1 MRSRSNS
8 GVKLDNY
15 ARLIQKT
22 ILKFQ
27 DPVTGLFPA
36 GKDEPHAWVRDNL
49 YCIQSVWGLSLAYKK
64 HADLDEDKAKA
75 YELGQSVV
83 KCMRSLLNCMMRQ
96 VDKLERF
103 KTTQSTNDALH
114 AKYNRHNCNTV
125 VGDKDWGHLQLD
137 AVGLYLLMLSQMTAS
152 GMSIIYSLDEV
163 SFVQNLVFYI
173 ESAYRTPD
181 YGIWERG
188 DKTNH
193 GVPELNASSVGMCK
207 AALEAIDELDL
218 FGGRGGPQ
226 SVIHVTQD
234 EKAQNLAILYSMLPR
249 ESNSKE
255 VDASLLSVIGYPAFA
270 VSDENLVKLTRET
283 VVKKLQGNYG
293 CCRFLRDGYK
303 TALEDPNRLHYE
315 LAELKVFEDIECEW
329 PLFWTYL
336 ILDGIFF
343 NNQQQVIEYREA
355 LEEILVIDDGV
366 KVIPEL
372 YTVPA
377 DLVELE
383 KSDPHSQIRVPM
395 GKIPH
400 LWGHSLYILGEL
412 LWDGFLVPG
421 EIDPLN
427 RRFVISPKPDL
438 VVQGILLSENKDIQ
452 QKLLMHNI
460 ETETMDEIAPIRIQP
475 AKALSIIYS
484 QLGKNA
490 KLKVSGR
497 PTNRIGVLGTSKL
510 YVIRG
515 NTFIFTPQF
524 LDQEDF
530 YMSLDT
536 DMSIDML
543 MTELQYLSNHWTM
556 PGRPTIT
563 IPITSR
569 NIDQTGEN
577 ISPHLIST
585 IKKISNG
592 YLNGVRVVMGRIE
605 SMLSTSCITELNFL
619 NVGNLQGDEFSQYLD
634 SLLKPSVPRM
644 RKLDTASSQTS
655 INEKQRRLSRMNSNL
670 RRKSADLTK
679 NYHLTFH
686 FKDVSSLHDLNI
698 VRHGRKALGKLVGSQ
713 SDFTSAKHRKSCSDF
728 ETSTTMYNKRR
739 GGQYIGHSDESLGG
753 SQDINSLLK
762 QLVSPDAQT
771 EEQADILH
779 YLYINKGPEWD
790 TRLGGG
796 PAPVIELV
804 EELYDKAGMESNWLV
819 VRQVTGLL
827 KKRVNGLSQSVTDL
841 LVRQKQLT
849 VGLPPEPREKTITR
863 PLPLEDLHKLIMD
876 AFGEDTDIAV
886 LTQEIIMY
894 LAMFIRSSPGLFS
907 DLLRLRVGLII
918 QVMAS
923 ELARHL
929 KCSGEEASIQLMSLS
944 PYEMKRLIHNILS
957 GKEFGITKS
966 ERTHAS
972 SADISVKTTEVSFK
986 ADKNR
991 FANLK
996 QKLKS
1001 RDLTRTISRPL
1012 SIDSSSSSSSTTTPL
1027 SPTIAMKQLII
1038 PNIFTQCS
1046 DQEYSALADE
1056 PSEYSGEKRG
1066 QWIRR
1071 RRIDGALNR
1080 VPHKFY
1086 CHIWRL
1092 LEKCYGLMIG
1102 VHYVPGYVTK
1112 EMTEGELK
1120 FALLVENVLNH
1131 IPQPEY
1137 RQLIVETMV
1146 ILSLIANAQGLP
1158 FLNDN
1163 IRVDQILIKAS
1174 DLFYDDMVKQSAPP
1188 SMLVRDTA
1196 SGICTEF
1203 YDCAPSGTYGTMS
1216 YLSKAVAET
1225 FSSYFPK
1232 HVQDCFVS

>member
-1 MRSRSNS
+1 
-8 GVKLDNY
+8 
-15 ARLIQKT
+15 
-22 ILKFQ
+22 
-27 DPVTGLFPA
+27 
-36 GKDEPHAWVRDNL
+36 
-49 YCIQSVWGLSLAYKK
+49 
-64 HADLDEDKAKA
+64 
-75 YELGQSVV
+75 
-83 KCMRSLLNCMMRQ
+83 
-96 VDKLERF
+96 
-103 KTTQSTNDALH
+103 
-114 AKYNRHNCNTV
+114 
-125 VGDKDWGHLQLD
+125 
-137 AVGLYLLMLSQMTAS
+137 
-152 GMSIIYSLDEV
+152 
-163 SFVQNLVFYI
+163 
-173 ESAYRTPD
+173 
-181 YGIWERG
+181 
-188 DKTNH
+188 
-193 GVPELNASSVGMCK
+193 
-207 AALEAIDELDL
+207 
-218 FGGRGGPQ
+218 
-226 SVIHVTQD
+226 
-234 EKAQNLAILYSMLPR
+234 MLPR

-255 VDASLLSVIGYPAFA
+255 VDASLLSIIGYPAFA
-270 VSDENLVKLTRET
+270 VSDESLVKLTRET
-283 VVKKLQGNYG
+283 IVEKLQGNYG

-343 NNQQQVIEYREA
+343 NNQQQVVEYREA
-355 LEEILVIDDGV
+355 LEEILVVDDGV

-372 YTVPA
+372 YAVPA

-383 KSDPHSQIRVPM
+383 KKDPHSQKRVPM

-427 RRFVISPKPDL
+427 RRFVTSPKPDL
-438 VVQGILLSENKDIQ
+438 VVQGVLLSENKDIQ
-452 QKLLMHNI
+452 QKLLVHNI
-460 ETETMDEIAPIRIQP
+460 ETATIDEIAPIRIQP
-475 AKALSIIYS
+475 AKTLSLIYS
-484 QLGKNA
+484 RLGQNA

-497 PTNRIGVLGTSKL
+497 PANRIGVLGTSKL

-563 IPITSR
+563 IPITTR

-585 IKKISNG
+585 IKKILNG
-592 YLNGVRVVMGRIE
+592 YLNGVRVVMGKIE
-605 SMLSTSCITELNFL
+605 SMLSTSCFTELNFL
-619 NVGNLQGDEFSQYLD
+619 DAAEDLHGDEFSKYLD
-634 SLLKPSVPRM
+634 SLLEPSVPKM
-644 RKLDTASSQTS
+644 KKLDTASSQTS
-655 INEKQRRLSRMNSNL
+655 LHEKHRRLSRKNSNL
-670 RRKSADLTK
+670 RKKSADLT
-679 NYHLTFH
+679 N
-686 FKDVSSLHDLNI
+686 VSSLHDLHL
-698 VRHGRKALGKLVGSQ
+698 VRHGHRALGKLVENRI
-713 SDFTSAKHRKSCSDF
+713 DFTS
-728 ETSTTMYNKRR
+728 
-739 GGQYIGHSDESLGG
+739 HSDENLGSG
-753 SQDINSLLK
+753 SQDINSLLE

-779 YLYINKGPEWD
+779 YLYINKGPDWD
-790 TRLGGG
+790 TGLGGG
-796 PAPVIELV
+796 FASVIELV
-804 EELYDKAGMESNWLV
+804 EELYEKAGKEANWLV

-827 KKRVNGLSQSVTDL
+827 KKRVNNLSQSVTDL

-863 PLPLEDLHKLIMD
+863 PLPLDDLHKLLLD

-972 SADISVKTTEVSFK
+972 SADISVKTTEISSK

-1001 RDLTRTISRPL
+1001 RDLTRTLSRPV
-1012 SIDSSSSSSSTTTPL
+1012 SIDSNSSTSSTPTPL
-1027 SPTIAMKQLII
+1027 SPTLAVKHLLVPGVPTQL
-1038 PNIFTQCS
+1038 S
-1046 DQEYSALADE
+1046 DAECFALDNE
-1056 PSEYSGEKRG
+1056 PSQYSGEKRG

-1080 VPHKFY
+1080 VPHHFY
-1086 CHIWRL
+1086 SHIWRL

-1146 ILSLIANAQGLP
+1146 ILSLIANAQGVP

-1163 IRVDQILIKAS
+1163 IRVDQILVKAS
-1174 DLFYDDMVKQSAPP
+1174 DLFYDDMVSQNAPP
-1188 SMLVRDTA
+1188 SMLVKDPA

-1216 YLSKAVAET
+1216 YLSKAVAST
-1225 FSSYFPK
+1225 FSSYFPE